1 MDNYS
6 NAPQIQN
13 MDLNQAVMEYYFD
26 DKNAHLPALTLAPIE
41 RKQLDDLLWE
51 FNKVTGNEFDRYK
64 QLDPVPYVRLPVK
77 PDYEPVSQAPFKKNP
92 KMRKLVVD
100 YFALDLERKGLI
112 SQSVH

>member
-13 MDLNQAVMEYYFD
+13 MDLNQAVTEYYFD

-51 FNKVTGNEFDRYK
+51 FNKVTGDEFDRYK
-64 QLDPVPYVRLPVK
+64 QLDPVPYVQIGRGLFCVRFGEKGSDQPVG
-77 PDYEPVSQAPFKKNP
+77 
-92 KMRKLVVD
+92 
-100 YFALDLERKGLI
+100 ALITRRFSSATYLKERADR
-112 SQSVH
+112 